1 MCQRYYICSKKVS
14 RSSMR
19 FSSLFLTHFLSFIY
33 LYTFGKECQSLTF
46 SGQYFSYLV
55 HLYSTFSS
63 FSVEFHQYY
72 HILVLV
78 VFHFGSCQ
86 GNHYGSNIPQFQYKL
101 IFVKQNSECVI
112 PLFKN
117 SQ

>member
-1 MCQRYYICSKKVS
+1 MCQRCSLCSKKVS

-19 FSSLFLTHFLSFIY
+19 FKSFPDTFLSFTY
-33 LYTFGKECQSLTF
+33 LYTFRKECQSLTF
-46 SGQYFSYLV
+46 SGQSLPYLV

-63 FSVEFHQYY
+63 LPVEFHQYY
-72 HILVLV
+72 PVLVLI
-78 VFHFGSCQ
+78 VFYFGSCQ
-86 GNHYGSNIPQFQYKL
+86 GNHYGSNISPFQYKL
-101 IFVKQNSECVI
+101 IFIKQNSKCVI